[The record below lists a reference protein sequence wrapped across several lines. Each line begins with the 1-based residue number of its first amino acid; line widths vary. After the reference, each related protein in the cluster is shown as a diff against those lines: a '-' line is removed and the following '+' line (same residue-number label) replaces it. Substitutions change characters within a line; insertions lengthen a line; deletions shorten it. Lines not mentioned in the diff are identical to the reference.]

1 MNWDS
6 RETPNWD
13 SMTYSL
19 LAVALLDDFNMMWDL
34 LPDSVDRNKL
44 IFLYLETRR
53 YKYYIL
59 NTTPKSS

>member
-6 RETPNWD
+6 RAIPNWD
-13 SMTYSL
+13 SMTNSL

-44 IFLYLETRR
+44 IFSYLKTRR
-53 YKYYIL
+53 CKYYTL